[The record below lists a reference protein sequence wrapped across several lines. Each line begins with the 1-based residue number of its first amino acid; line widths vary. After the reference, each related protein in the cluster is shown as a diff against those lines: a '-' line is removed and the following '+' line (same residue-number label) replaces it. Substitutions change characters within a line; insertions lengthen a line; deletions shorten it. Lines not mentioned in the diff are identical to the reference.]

1 MIAVW
6 FPCNWSRH
14 TVLGNDPE
22 RRKSHV
28 VGVFCV
34 LASAVLFAAAGTFTR
49 SISANAWTIA
59 CWRGLVGAAVIAAYV
74 IFRDR
79 KKGWWQKLRL
89 GAGGWLLAIVGALSS
104 IAFITAFKLTYVAN
118 VTVIYGTVT
127 FMAAGLE
134 WLIVGEKAP
143 RRTVATALVSMS
155 GVALMAG
162 YGVKAGAFLGDLF
175 AIAMTVGCALYM
187 VLIRKFRDVPVVW
200 AAAVSSVLLAAAS
213 CFASDPLAISAR
225 DLWITCGFGISY
237 AFAVILWT
245 EGTMRV
251 TATESGLL
259 GTTELPLAV
268 FFAWLVLSE
277 TPPLASLGGGVI
289 VLAAILFHAAH
300 GAGKD
305 RRAVRVQPPAEA
317 TLP

>member
-1 MIAVW
+1 VSTDQPA
-6 FPCNWSRH
+6 
-14 TVLGNDPE
+14 
-22 RRKSHV
+22 KSHA
-28 VGVFCV
+28 VGVVCV
-34 LASAVLFAAAGTFTR
+34 IASAALFAAAGTFTR
-49 SISANAWTIA
+49 SIEAGPWTIA
-59 CWRGLVGAAVIAAYV
+59 CWRGLVGAAIIAAYV
-74 IFRDR
+74 LCRER
-79 KKGWWQKLRL
+79 ERTWRQKLRL
-89 GAGGWLLAIVGALSS
+89 GPGGWLLAIVGALSS

-134 WLIVGEKAP
+134 WLIVGEKAS
-143 RRTVATALVSMS
+143 RRTVATALVSLS

-162 YGVKAGAFLGDLF
+162 YGVRAGALLGDLF

-213 CFASDPLAISAR
+213 CLVSDPFAISAH

-245 EGTMRV
+245 EGTIRV
-251 TATESGLL
+251 TAAESGLL

-277 TPPLASLGGGVI
+277 IPPLASLGGGVV
-289 VLAAILFHAAH
+289 VLAAVLFHAAH
-300 GAGKD
+300 SAGKS
-305 RRAVRVQPPAEA
+305 RQAMRMQPPAEA
-317 TLP
+317 TPP